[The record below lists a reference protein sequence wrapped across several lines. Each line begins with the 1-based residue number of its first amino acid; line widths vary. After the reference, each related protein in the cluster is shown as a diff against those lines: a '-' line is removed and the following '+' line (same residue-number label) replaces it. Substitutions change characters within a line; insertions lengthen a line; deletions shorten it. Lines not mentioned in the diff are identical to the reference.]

1 MIDKSFVSDSVEWDV
16 HNWSKALNFW
26 EKNVELDNKKLTC
39 LELGSRRGG
48 LSLWLAMKGNYV
60 VCSDLNSPELMAS
73 ILHKKYSFPGKIEY
87 EAIDATKIP
96 YENHFDIVIFKSILG
111 GIGRNENFNL
121 TGIVLEEIYKSLKP
135 GGVLLFAENL
145 IGSPMHQYFRKK
157 LAQWAG
163 YWNYLRLEDVEK
175 FLTKFESVHYRT
187 AGFLGAFGRTERQR
201 RLLGWIDTILVE
213 RIVMKRMKYI
223 VFGTAVK
230 GR

>member
-1 MIDKSFVSDSVEWDV
+1 MTDKRFVSDSVEWDV
-16 HNWSKALNFW
+16 HNWSKALKFW
-26 EKNVELDNKKLTC
+26 EKNVELDNKRLTC

-60 VCSDLNSPELMAS
+60 VCSDLNSPEQMTS
-73 ILHKKYSFPGKIEY
+73 VLHKKYSFPGKIEY

-111 GIGRNENFNL
+111 GIGRNGNL
-121 TGIVLEEIYKSLKP
+121 NLIRIVIEEIYKSLKP

-145 IGSPMHQYFRKK
+145 IASPMHQFFRKRIT
-157 LAQWAG
+157 QWAG
-163 YWNYLRLEDVEK
+163 YWNYLHLEDVEE
-175 FLTKFESVHYRT
+175 LLSKFESVHFQT
-187 AGFLGAFGRTERQR
+187 AGFLGAFGRTEWQR

-223 VFGTAVK
+223 IFGAAIK
-230 GR
+230 RR